1 MMAMGMSFKT
11 KVKSVLLVAF
21 ISALL
26 LRLFVLE
33 GFVVRGDSMSP
44 TVLSGDYIFIN
55 KLAYL
60 NREPARGDIVVAIPR
75 GQSFKVIKRI
85 VVLPGERFSI
95 EGGQVVIR
103 TQSMDEGRA
112 LEENYLRDDIESPVG
127 ITQSKLDPQ
136 EYFALGDNSAVSID
150 SRELGFLDKWH
161 IKGRVFG
168 IFRLSS
174 FKYISL

>member
-1 MMAMGMSFKT
+1 MKVSFKT
-11 KVKSVLLVAF
+11 KVKSVLFIAF

-44 TVLSGDYIFIN
+44 TVLSGDYVFIN

-60 NREPARGDIVVAIPR
+60 NKEPARGDIVVSVPR

-103 TQSMDEGRA
+103 TQRTDEGKV
-112 LEENYLRDDIESPVG
+112 LEENYLRDDIESPEG
-127 ITQSKLDPQ
+127 ITQLKLDPQ
-136 EYFALGDNSAVSID
+136 EYFVLGDNSTVSID

-161 IKGRVFG
+161 IKGKVFG